1 MVDSTP
7 LIPSDKGKKQ
17 GHRVLCCCDSRKA
30 TVLINFLALLLIV
43 INLIFAG
50 INKTLD
56 TSIVAIVI
64 YCISILFYFIVMCSA
79 IQFHRCAVIVA
90 IIWEVITIVV
100 MIVGLVMNR
109 KEVAE
114 ETETDSNRIGL
125 IVILV
130 VYFVVKVFVIYAEGV
145 YVSEVGKGIMS
156 RATHDRE
163 KYSW

>member
-1 MVDSTP
+1 
-7 LIPSDKGKKQ
+7 
-17 GHRVLCCCDSRKA
+17 
-30 TVLINFLALLLIV
+30 
-43 INLIFAG
+43 
-50 INKTLD
+50 
-56 TSIVAIVI
+56 
-64 YCISILFYFIVMCSA
+64 
-79 IQFHRCAVIVA
+79 
-90 IIWEVITIVV
+90 